1 MTWLTPDRRKALYSL
16 GVAALGCLTVYGV
29 VTADKATAII
39 GLFGALLNTLATLK
53 TDTSTVSGM
62 PAEEMTDANSRNV

>member
-1 MTWLTPDRRKALYSL
+1 M
-16 GVAALGCLTVYGV
+16 
-29 VTADKATAII
+29 TADKATAII

-62 PAEEMTDANSRNV
+62 PAEGDDGCQQPQRLDLVVDDGPWSPWLTR